1 MEKNNK
7 ETISEAVRSFNRI
20 GKVQNLPLKTLMGPY
35 KEYEHILN
43 PNGQAD
49 MTRLEDIFN
58 NSYFDSI
65 EEMLQLLL
73 EWDYIKSFEE
83 YGIVAVCN
91 RPYTDYY
98 IQPVLDKDS
107 GFGYVDFLV
116 VSKEV
121 ENKLYEY
128 SREKYKRRNK
138 RRNKRNGTFYGV
150 KPECFY

>member
-1 MEKNNK
+1 MAKNNK

-35 KEYEHILN
+35 KEYEDILN
-43 PNGQAD
+43 PDGQAN

-58 NSYFDSI
+58 SSYFDST

-128 SREKYKRRNK
+128 SREKYKKRERR
-138 RRNKRNGTFYGV
+138 RGTFYGV
-150 KPECFY
+150 KPEF